1 MVRVIRYLELV
12 DEAVTHAA
20 DDLLLVDESVYSNTV
35 PCQVINL
42 LFESKLINM
51 RDVLGRHDL
60 SRLRHQKL
68 LLDALMRFL
77 VLSELTVTT
86 KGPVM
91 LHLVE
96 LQASDRLT
104 NFLLLQL
111 IWCDDLGLIFLF
123 LSHR

>member
-12 DEAVTHAA
+12 DEEVTHSA

-42 LFESKLINM
+42 LFESIINM
-51 RDVLGRHDL
+51 RDVLGLYNL

-68 LLDALMRFL
+68 LLDALMPFL
-77 VLSELTVTT
+77 VLSELTAAT